1 MKGFFQAPWRFAAC
15 YAAFLI
21 AAFTWAL
28 LDTLNGTSCLGE
40 VNEAMLRL
48 QREALEKPV
57 AEILFGQDKA

>member
-28 LDTLNGTSCLGE
+28 LDTFPGFSRT
-40 VNEAMLRL
+40 
-48 QREALEKPV
+48 
-57 AEILFGQDKA
+57 KATTRCTWR